1 MKQKTTFM
9 KFFPLVGCCLAMCLT
24 ASTCGDNNDDP
35 DEGGNNKNPNVAV
48 TGTVEEVGTD
58 YAIVNGEVNLEGIS
72 ANYSSVEFGVEYSD
86 YDDFAPKKRIAATSL
101 VGRSFTI
108 EISGLNSETKYYY
121 RTYVTVPSLS
131 YDYYGKT
138 RNFTTGKSGSGGGG
152 GGGGSDTPSGA
163 RYVDLGL
170 TSGTLWAT
178 MNVGA
183 KKPEQ
188 YGNYYAWGETN
199 TKDYYALSSYKWY
212 DTTSQEYKKY
222 VYSYVTQTIDRVNL
236 DPEDDAAYVHQ
247 DWGKEWRMPT
257 QAQLDELIRECDW
270 EWKALNGVN
279 GYIVSSKKSG
289 NDNRIFLPAAGYW
302 EGSGVNGTTTG
313 CYFWTRTVCSY
324 NTTRAY
330 CYWHYHNVGDQQ
342 RYYGLP
348 VRAVY
353 VGK

>member
-1 MKQKTTFM
+1 MKKM
-9 KFFPLVGCCLAMCLT
+9 NLLKILPLVGCLAACLT
-24 ASTCGDNNDDP
+24 VNSCEGDEP
-35 DEGGNNKNPNVAV
+35 AVEKNPNVAV
-48 TGTVEEVGTD
+48 TGKTTEIGGD
-58 YAIVNGEVNLEGIS
+58 YAIINGEVNLKEIS
-72 ANYSSVEFGVEYSD
+72 ENYASVEIGVEYSQ
-86 YDDFAPKKRIAATSL
+86 YDDFSPKKRVTATNLS
-101 VGRSFTI
+101 GRDFSV
-108 EISGLNSETKYYY
+108 EIFPLNPSTKYYY
-121 RTYVTVPSLS
+121 RTFVTVTTQS
-131 YDYYGKT
+131 YLTTDYYGKIL
-138 RNFTTGKSGSGGGG
+138 NFTTESKPE
-152 GGGGSDTPSGA
+152 TPTG

-188 YGNYYAWGETN
+188 YGNHYAWGETEP
-199 TKDYYALSSYKWY
+199 KEYYALSSYKWY

-222 VYSYVTQTIDRVNL
+222 YYSYATQTIDRVNL

-289 NDNRIFLPAAGYW
+289 NDNRIFIPAAGYW
-302 EGSGVNGTTTG
+302 EGSGVSGTTTG
-313 CYFWTRTVCSY
+313 CYFWTRTVASHD
-324 NTTRAY
+324 TRSAY
-330 CYWHYHNVGDQQ
+330 SFWGTYAVSVQYRHLGAS
-342 RYYGLP
+342 

>member
-1 MKQKTTFM
+1 MKAKKTLL
-9 KFFPLVGCCLAMCLT
+9 KVLPLVGCLALGLAIHSCE
-24 ASTCGDNNDDP
+24 GDEP
-35 DEGGNNKNPNVAV
+35 AGEKNPNVAV
-48 TGTVEEVGTD
+48 TGNTTEIGSD
-58 YAIVNGEVNLEGIS
+58 YAVISGEVNVKEIS
-72 ANYSSVEFGVEYSD
+72 ENYASMEVGVEYSQ
-86 YDDFAPKKRIAATSL
+86 YDDFSPKKRVTATNLS
-101 VGRSFTI
+101 GRDFSV
-108 EISGLNSETKYYY
+108 EIFPLDSSTKYYY
-121 RTYVTVPSLS
+121 RTYVTVTNQS
-131 YDYYGKT
+131 YAKTDYYGKT
-138 RNFTTGKSGSGGGG
+138 RNFTTQSKP
-152 GGGGSDTPSGA
+152 DTPTG

-236 DPEDDAAYVHQ
+236 DPEDDAAYVHPE
-247 DWGKEWRMPT
+247 WGKEWRMPT
-257 QAQLDELIRECDW
+257 QTQLDELIRECDW

>member
-138 RNFTTGKSGSGGGG
+138 RDFTTSGG
-152 GGGGSDTPSGA
+152 GGGGSDTPSGSG

-188 YGNYYAWGETN
+188 YGNYYAWGETKP
-199 TKDYYALSSYKWY
+199 KDNYTWSTYRWY
-212 DTTSQEYKKY
+212 DSVNSGYYPYFTKY
-222 VYSYVTQTIDRVNL
+222 TRDNNGNIDKITL
-236 DPEDDAAYVHQ
+236 DANDDAAYAHP
-247 DWGKEWRMPT
+247 DWGEEWRMPT
-257 QAQLDELIRECDW
+257 QAQLDELIREC
-270 EWKALNGVN
+270 EVSYEQRNGVW
-279 GYIVSSKKSG
+279 GYLFSRNNKSV
-289 NDNRIFLPAAGYW
+289 FFPFAGYW
-302 EGSGVNGTTTG
+302 SGAAVYSTESYANYWSRTLDDKNYSFAWSLSEAHLGS
-313 CYFWTRTVCSY
+313 
-324 NTTRAY
+324 
-330 CYWHYHNVGDQQ
+330 QQ